1 MADDRNNPGK
11 VLRGGEFYSQVAAS
25 ERHEHVVLSELRQ
38 PHPRQVPQHE
48 HELAYFTVVLDGDY
62 AEGDRR
68 GLTELHPFMAIFNP
82 AGVAHTGLIGQTGA
96 SLFTIELRPEHLR
109 ELDFR
114 LPSYPMVDP
123 GTGAMLWPG
132 LRLYSAFKSRTADA
146 LVLESHVMEML
157 GAIAGFR
164 LRDRTA
170 PHWFHRVRDRLRQ
183 EFRDGLRFSDLAA
196 EAGVLSIWLGFFG
209 CWRDRPRASMFN
221 GSVSRPPAGCCATL
235 KPPSRASR
243 QSVVSPTRAISPAP
257 SNGWREPPRAPS
269 ARPAWKRNPCLR
281 LRGCPGYSIP
291 RTGQHDGNVA
301 SPPDWA

>member
-196 EAGVLSIWLGFFG
+196 EAGVHPVHLARFFRLLEG
-209 CWRDRPRASMFN
+209 QTPGEYVQRLRVQAACGLLRDPE
-221 GSVSRPPAGCCATL
+221 ATL
-235 KPPSRASR
+235 AGIAAECGFAD
-243 QSVVSPTRAISPAP
+243 QSHFTRTF
-257 SNGWREPPRAPS
+257 
-269 ARPAWKRNPCLR
+269 KRLAGATPGAFRKTCLE
-281 LRGCPGYSIP
+281 
-291 RTGQHDGNVA
+291 A
-301 SPPDWA
+301 